1 MNKRKIG
8 TLDVSLVG
16 LGCNNF
22 GGRIDEAPT
31 RAVVDAAL
39 EAGITL
45 LDTADIYGGTRSEE
59 FLGSILNGRRDT
71 VVLATKFGMRVDD
84 AHPGGAD
91 PAYVRASVQDS
102 LRRLRTDRIDLYQLH
117 EPDPA
122 TPIQDTLEVLNELV
136 QEGKVR
142 QIGCS
147 NFSAAQLREAAAAV
161 GPGASAFVSVQN
173 QLSLLNR
180 KDFDD
185 GLAEAGRS
193 GLAYIPFFP
202 LFSGLLSGKYR
213 RGQAPPPGTRIGSMP
228 PERAGQFLSEANF
241 DRIESLALFAQERG
255 HTLLELA
262 FGWLLAQAPVAS
274 VIGGATSPDQV
285 RSNVAAGLWQ
295 MDADELNALDT
306 VLRSGDKR

>member
-1 MNKRKIG
+1 VNKRKIG
-8 TLDVSLVG
+8 KLDVSAVG

-22 GGRIDEAPT
+22 GGRVDEAAT

-59 FLGSILNGRRDT
+59 FLGRILSGRRDS
-71 VVLATKFGMRVDD
+71 VVLATKFGMKVDD
-84 AHPGGAD
+84 EHPGGAD
-91 PAYVRASVQDS
+91 PAYVRAAVADS

-117 EPDPA
+117 QPDPS

-147 NFSAAQLREAAAAV
+147 NFSAAQLREAQAAV
-161 GPGASAFVSVQN
+161 APGAPAFVSVQN

-180 KDFDD
+180 GDFDD
-185 GLAEAGRS
+185 GLAEAGRLH
-193 GLAYIPFFP
+193 LAYIPFFP
-202 LFSGLLSGKYR
+202 LMSGLLSGKYR
-213 RGQAPPPGTRIGSMP
+213 RGQAPPPGTRIGGMP

-241 DRIESLALFAQERG
+241 DRIESLARFAEERG

-262 FGWLLAQAPVAS
+262 FGWLLAQPPVAC
-274 VIGGATSPDQV
+274 VIAGATSPEQL
-285 RSNVAAGLWQ
+285 RSNVAAGLWK
-295 MDADELNALDT
+295 MDAEELAALDR
-306 VLRSGDKR
+306 VLRSSDKR